1 MLKSR
6 RVDLILSKGHLL
18 FQYLMLCV
26 IWSLFW
32 IVLRQPAV
40 EAMAARIKVINLEEW
55 EKKINDIKITKE
67 DMNKLVMNFLLIEGY
82 VDAAEKFYM
91 ETGTEHI
98 DLTTVTDR
106 MAVKS
111 AVESGN
117 VEEAIEK
124 LKVLNPKILDTNC
137 QLFFR
142 LQQQRMIELIK
153 NGKNEEAL
161 DFGKELL
168 APMCEENQSFL
179 KELERTVSLLV
190 FENVIDKPHLLE
202 LLDMSRC
209 LNIASELNAAILT
222 SQGLLKDPNLPT
234 LMKMFIFSQS
244 QLCHLAIF
252 PVIRRPTY
260 DFVDLSACIQ
270 QTLSLLQR

>member
-26 IWSLFW
+26 RWSLFW
-32 IVLRQPAV
+32 IVVHQPAV
-40 EAMAARIKVINLEEW
+40 EAMAARRKARNLKKW
-55 EKKINDIKITKE
+55 EKKISDIKITKE

-124 LKVLNPKILDTNC
+124 LKVLDPKVLDTNR

-153 NGKNEEAL
+153 NGKNKEAL

-168 APMCEENQSFL
+168 APISESSNFDEDAHILSGTTLATSHIPCDTPVHMIL
-179 KELERTVSLLV
+179 KTCSLV
-190 FENVIDKPHLLE
+190 YSKGRH
-202 LLDMSRC
+202 S
-209 LNIASELNAAILT
+209 
-222 SQGLLKDPNLPT
+222 
-234 LMKMFIFSQS
+234 
-244 QLCHLAIF
+244 
-252 PVIRRPTY
+252 
-260 DFVDLSACIQ
+260 DLS
-270 QTLSLLQR
+270 R

>member
-1 MLKSR
+1 
-6 RVDLILSKGHLL
+6 
-18 FQYLMLCV
+18 
-26 IWSLFW
+26 
-32 IVLRQPAV
+32 
-40 EAMAARIKVINLEEW
+40 
-55 EKKINDIKITKE
+55 
-67 DMNKLVMNFLLIEGY
+67 MNKLVMNFLLIEGY

-111 AVESGN
+111 AVESEN
-117 VEEAIEK
+117 VAEAIEK
-124 LKVLNPKILDTNC
+124 LKVLNPKILDTNR

-179 KELERTVSLLV
+179 KDLERTVSLLA
-190 FENVIDKPHLLE
+190 FESVEDKPHLRE

-209 LNIASELNAAILT
+209 LNIASDLNAAILT
-222 SQGLLKDPNLPT
+222 NQGLLKEANLRT
-234 LMKMFIFSQS
+234 LVTLFYFWQT
-244 QLCHLAIF
+244 LLLDLAIY
-252 PVIRRPTY
+252 PVISRTTKFDY
-260 DFVDLSACIQ
+260 VDLSALVCTFFLFHLIRR
-270 QTLSLLQR
+270 LQLVI